1 MFALRSEATCRLGK
15 KAATHRRTLNLLW
28 AGPISAPQDRRSP
41 DRLFGGLETPKVFA
55 SGRPLLAHVDSSIA
69 REVDRPL
76 RRAMLNKS
84 RLRRHYFS
92 IEPRTLSGLDPPS
105 RATRIGSCIFP
116 GQKIPQKIQKT
127 VLHLFSGLVT
137 SAQNVGDFRGKN
149 RGKKKFKKNQKKC
162 CIYFPV
168 LIQAGKSR
176 TNFGAK
182 KV

>member
-1 MFALRSEATCRLGK
+1 MECADMSALRSEATCRLGK

-116 GQKIPQKIQKT
+116 AKNSPKNSKNSIAFI
-127 VLHLFSGLVT
+127 
-137 SAQNVGDFRGKN
+137 FR
-149 RGKKKFKKNQKKC
+149 
-162 CIYFPV
+162 P
-168 LIQAGKSR
+168 
-176 TNFGAK
+176 
-182 KV
+182 